1 MAFYVYMLKNK
12 SKNQLHTLD
21 IQIISRKDWTLITLV
36 KGLNLLEEENGS
48 WHIKKDFPQ
57 KKKQ

>member
-1 MAFYVYMLKNK
+1 MPE
-12 SKNQLHTLD
+12 
-21 IQIISRKDWTLITLV
+21 

-57 KKKQ
+57 KKKAMIEEYKLKKNYKLRNQIKINVKV